1 MKIGFI
7 GLGNVGGKLAGSL
20 LRNNFDLTV
29 RDLDEN
35 LTNSLKDLGA
45 KVAKSPKELAEQSD
59 LIITSLPSPEVSA
72 EVMESEDGIL
82 NGLSEKKIWLEMS
95 TTDENEVKRLG
106 KKVIEKKAIPLDGPV
121 SGGCHRAAT
130 GNIAIFVGGER
141 KAFEKILPALTVM
154 GRKILHTGELGT
166 ASVLKV
172 ITNYLA
178 SAHLVA
184 LGEAWTVAKKSNL
197 DLAKTY
203 KGIAISSGNSFVHET
218 ESQVIL
224 NGSYNINFTMD
235 LVLKD
240 TSLFDNLAKKLNAP
254 LEISPQIVEI
264 FKDGQKKYGSRA
276 WSSMIVK
283 RMEDLNNIN
292 FPSDIK
298 KLNDEELKVLSEE
311 VRSEMID
318 AVSKTGGHLGA
329 GLGVVELTVAIHA
342 TFDTPHDRLI
352 WDVGHQ
358 AYPHKILTGRKNKI
372 HTIRQKE
379 GLAPFPAISES
390 EFDAFGVGHSSTSI
404 SAALGMTIGSNDKAL
419 AVIGDG
425 ALTAGMAVD
434 ANVLIFERIREE
446 IKLNKG
452 PARAIELGYEKAL
465 SAIID
470 ANITTFI
477 TAVILFAIGSGPVR
491 GFSVTLGLGIITSVF
506 TAIFVT
512 RLLIVIWFERRRP
525 RKVEV

>member
-20 LRNNFDLTV
+20 LRNNFDITV
-29 RDLDEN
+29 RDIDEN
-35 LTNSLKDLGA
+35 LTNPLKDLGA
-45 KVAKSPKELAEQSD
+45 KVAKSPKELAEKTD

-72 EVMESEDGIL
+72 EVMEADDGII
-82 NGLSEKKIWLEMS
+82 NGLSENKIWLEMS
-95 TTDENEVKRLG
+95 TTDENEVKRIG
-106 KKVIEKKAIPLDGPV
+106 KKVIEKKAIPMDGPV

-130 GNIAIFVGGER
+130 GNISIFVGGER
-141 KAFEKILPALTVM
+141 KAFEKILPVLTVM

-178 SAHLVA
+178 SVHLVA

-240 TSLFDNLAKKLNAP
+240 TSLFDNLAKKINAP

-283 RMEDLNNIN
+283 RMEDLNDIN
-292 FPSDIK
+292 FRANGFP
-298 KLNDEELKVLSEE
+298 DELVDSE
-311 VRSEMID
+311 
-318 AVSKTGGHLGA
+318 
-329 GLGVVELTVAIHA
+329 
-342 TFDTPHDRLI
+342 P
-352 WDVGHQ
+352 
-358 AYPHKILTGRKNKI
+358 
-372 HTIRQKE
+372 
-379 GLAPFPAISES
+379 
-390 EFDAFGVGHSSTSI
+390 
-404 SAALGMTIGSNDKAL
+404 
-419 AVIGDG
+419 
-425 ALTAGMAVD
+425 
-434 ANVLIFERIREE
+434 EE
-446 IKLNKG
+446 K
-452 PARAIELGYEKAL
+452 GYE
-465 SAIID
+465 I
-470 ANITTFI
+470 
-477 TAVILFAIGSGPVR
+477 
-491 GFSVTLGLGIITSVF
+491 
-506 TAIFVT
+506 
-512 RLLIVIWFERRRP
+512 
-525 RKVEV
+525 

>member
-7 GLGNVGGKLAGSL
+7 GLGNVGGKLASSL

-29 RDLDEN
+29 RDLDER
-35 LTNSLKDLGA
+35 LTKPLKDLGA
-45 KVAKSPKELAEQSD
+45 KVAKSAKELAEQTD

-72 EVMESEDGIL
+72 EVMEGSDGII
-82 NGLSEKKIWLEMS
+82 NGLSENKIWLEMS

-106 KKVIEKKAIPLDGPV
+106 EKVIAKKSIPMDGPV

-154 GRKILHTGELGT
+154 GRKVLHTGELGS

-178 SAHLVA
+178 SVHLVA

-240 TSLFDNLAKKLNAP
+240 TGLFDNLAKKLNAP

-292 FPSDIK
+292 FRANGFP
-298 KLNDEELKVLSEE
+298 DELIDNEPEE
-311 VRSEMID
+311 
-318 AVSKTGGHLGA
+318 K
-329 GLGVVELTVAIHA
+329 
-342 TFDTPHDRLI
+342 
-352 WDVGHQ
+352 
-358 AYPHKILTGRKNKI
+358 
-372 HTIRQKE
+372 
-379 GLAPFPAISES
+379 
-390 EFDAFGVGHSSTSI
+390 
-404 SAALGMTIGSNDKAL
+404 
-419 AVIGDG
+419 
-425 ALTAGMAVD
+425 
-434 ANVLIFERIREE
+434 
-446 IKLNKG
+446 
-452 PARAIELGYEKAL
+452 GYE
-465 SAIID
+465 I
-470 ANITTFI
+470 
-477 TAVILFAIGSGPVR
+477 
-491 GFSVTLGLGIITSVF
+491 
-506 TAIFVT
+506 
-512 RLLIVIWFERRRP
+512 
-525 RKVEV
+525 

>member
-7 GLGNVGGKLAGSL
+7 GLGNVGGKLASSL

-29 RDLDEN
+29 RDLDER
-35 LTNSLKDLGA
+35 LTKPLKDLGA
-45 KVAKSPKELAEQSD
+45 KVAKSAKELAEQTD

-72 EVMESEDGIL
+72 EVMEASDGII
-82 NGLSEKKIWLEMS
+82 NGLSENKIWLEMS

-106 KKVIEKKAIPLDGPV
+106 EKVIAKKSIPMDGPV

-154 GRKILHTGELGT
+154 GRKVLHTGELGS

-178 SAHLVA
+178 SVHLVA
-184 LGEAWTVAKKSNL
+184 LGEAWTIAKKSNL

-240 TSLFDNLAKKLNAP
+240 TGLFDNLAKKLNAP

-283 RMEDLNNIN
+283 RMEDLNNIDFRAN
-292 FPSDIK
+292 GFP
-298 KLNDEELKVLSEE
+298 DELIDNEPEE
-311 VRSEMID
+311 
-318 AVSKTGGHLGA
+318 K
-329 GLGVVELTVAIHA
+329 
-342 TFDTPHDRLI
+342 
-352 WDVGHQ
+352 
-358 AYPHKILTGRKNKI
+358 
-372 HTIRQKE
+372 
-379 GLAPFPAISES
+379 
-390 EFDAFGVGHSSTSI
+390 
-404 SAALGMTIGSNDKAL
+404 
-419 AVIGDG
+419 
-425 ALTAGMAVD
+425 
-434 ANVLIFERIREE
+434 
-446 IKLNKG
+446 
-452 PARAIELGYEKAL
+452 GYE
-465 SAIID
+465 I
-470 ANITTFI
+470 
-477 TAVILFAIGSGPVR
+477 
-491 GFSVTLGLGIITSVF
+491 
-506 TAIFVT
+506 
-512 RLLIVIWFERRRP
+512 
-525 RKVEV
+525 